1 MQKVPESVKE
11 FWRRNQI
18 ILFHFPLLLL
28 ALYAGYIVLKASD
41 PRIGVEGF
49 GDLFGYALNAVGLSI
64 VIFTCWW
71 FKNNAWHDLPV
82 RSEESLVNKILAG
95 HWPAFWLRVLD
106 RVEWAFLLVFFY
118 KVIFR

>member
-1 MQKVPESVKE
+1 MIKLPTVVKE

-18 ILFHFPLLLL
+18 IFLHFPLLLL
-28 ALYAGYIVLKASD
+28 ALYGSYIFLKAND

-71 FKNNAWHDLPV
+71 FKNNAWHDLP
-82 RSEESLVNKILAG
+82 SETEEDLFHEARQGSKDAL
-95 HWPAFWLRVLD
+95 WLRIVD
-106 RVEWAFLLVFFY
+106 RLEWAFLLIFFSY
-118 KVIFR
+118 IIFK